1 MDVLLNKLH
10 NIQWDLITNINNLPE
25 LPIIFQHQIL
35 IEDDES
41 NYVSHIQQLLN
52 TSRTIINLKDF
63 LPASEFYNQWRWRI
77 SELDVYLLDENE
89 EVISSQDTGMDEG
102 ISFGIYFPGL
112 FNDTAFDRVVHPF
125 LAHPLYCRSTYETS
139 SDGDQTFS
147 EKCQVDKEFSNN
159 NYKTSPDGDFTF
171 KLRNDK
177 TQLDYNKVKKLLVEI
192 RGSYIPFK
200 EIRNADT
207 PATLFL

>member
-1 MDVLLNKLH
+1 MRLQVRNVTFHL
-10 NIQWDLITNINNLPE
+10 WTTNASL
-25 LPIIFQHQIL
+25 IL
-35 IEDDES
+35 I
-41 NYVSHIQQLLN
+41 L
-52 TSRTIINLKDF
+52 
-63 LPASEFYNQWRWRI
+63 
-77 SELDVYLLDENE
+77 
-89 EVISSQDTGMDEG
+89 G
-102 ISFGIYFPGL
+102 
-112 FNDTAFDRVVHPF
+112 
-125 LAHPLYCRSTYETS
+125 
-139 SDGDQTFS
+139 DGDQTFS

>member
-10 NIQWDLITNINNLPE
+10 NIQWDLITNINNLPD

-139 SDGDQTFS
+139 S
-147 EKCQVDKEFSNN
+147 KK
-159 NYKTSPDGDFTF
+159 
-171 KLRNDK
+171 RNFPS
-177 TQLDYNKVKKLLVEI
+177 LDN
-192 RGSYIPFK
+192 
-200 EIRNADT
+200 
-207 PATLFL
+207 